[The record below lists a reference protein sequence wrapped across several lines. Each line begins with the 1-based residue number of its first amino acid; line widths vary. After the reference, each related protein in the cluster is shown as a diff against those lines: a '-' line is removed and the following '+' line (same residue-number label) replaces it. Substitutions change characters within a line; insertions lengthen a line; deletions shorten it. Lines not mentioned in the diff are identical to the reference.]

1 MPNKCTVYRK
11 CFDLAL
17 CVSQP
22 LGYDRQ
28 TTTELLKTA
37 AGPFSGDCDGIDD
50 FRWDRSKI
58 K

>member
-22 LGYDRQ
+22 LGYNRQ
-28 TTTELLKTA
+28 TTTEQLKTA
-37 AGPFSGDCDGIDD
+37 TGPFSGDCDGIDD
-50 FRWDRSKI
+50 FRWDQS
-58 K
+58 